1 MRTIHIESL
10 GLQTID
16 ENGNRSPMVEF
27 MLSVLGAISK
37 EWVKSGLNHAKA
49 KGKVLGRPKN
59 SIMDQQD
66 FLKKYKTLSA
76 DL

>member
-1 MRTIHIESL
+1 
-10 GLQTID
+10 
-16 ENGNRSPMVEF
+16 MVEF

>member
-37 EWVKSGLNHAKA
+37 DETEIPDSM
-49 KGKVLGRPKN
+49 GKKWLE
-59 SIMDQQD
+59 SC
-66 FLKKYKTLSA
+66 
-76 DL
+76 